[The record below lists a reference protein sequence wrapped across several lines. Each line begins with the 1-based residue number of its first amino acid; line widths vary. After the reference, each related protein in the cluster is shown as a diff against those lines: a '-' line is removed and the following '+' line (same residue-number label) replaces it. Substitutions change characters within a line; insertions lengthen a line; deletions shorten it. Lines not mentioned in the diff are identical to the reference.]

1 MRRRI
6 IFIAAAV
13 TVLALA
19 LVAILVLVPRD
30 DFDPPVAAAPTVAAG
45 ELTPQESTVV
55 VTPRADGTVAIE
67 QKLIFDAGSGLDAPV
82 TWYVGG
88 TQLGWRSSA
97 REIRYGITPK
107 VLEFGA
113 REITATGAPTDLTTT
128 VIDNRDARDRFFHGH
143 RYRMAGPGPWSAGRH
158 AVMIN
163 IVLSDSWVEIEG
175 VPAVV
180 LPLRF
185 VAGPGSGQP
194 LDLVRLTVREAST
207 LECPATNIN
216 FSERQ
221 SCGRAGTLTLHPD
234 ELDQVEAVVVPNL
247 SVITAAPIPVTERRT

>member
-19 LVAILVLVPRD
+19 LVAFLVLVPRGD
-30 DFDPPVAAAPTVAAG
+30 SDPPVAAAPTVAPG

-67 QKLIFDAGSGLDAPV
+67 QKLIFDAGSGLDAPA

-88 TQLGWRSSA
+88 TQLGWQSSA
-97 REIRYGITPK
+97 REIRYGMTPK
-107 VLEFGA
+107 VVEFGA
-113 REITATGAPTDLTTT
+113 REINATGAPVDLTTT
-128 VIDNRDARDRFFHGH
+128 VIENQDARDPFFHGH
-143 RYRMAGPGPWSAGRH
+143 RYRMSGPGPWSAGRH

-163 IVLSDSWVEIEG
+163 IVLSDVWVEIEG

-185 VAGPGSGQP
+185 VAGPASGQP
-194 LDLVRLTVREAST
+194 LDLVRLTVRGAST

-234 ELDQVEAVVVPNL
+234 ELDQVEAVVAPDL
-247 SVITAAPIPVTERRT
+247 SAITAAPIPVTERRT